1 MILKDLIFRIDR
13 LMQFN
18 PSIIKRECPQLFAK
32 SIELPSVEQMFE
44 EYNYHLDGLVN
55 LTGLAT
61 LNSELCLE
69 YTNDCVNNLEECR
82 DSLEKVKTDQR
93 ELKRG
98 LFDYAVERALNEK
111 DEVY

>member
-18 PSIIKRECPQLFAK
+18 PSIIKRECPQLLTK

-61 LNSELCLE
+61 MNNELCLE

-82 DSLEKVKTDQR
+82 NSLEKVRADQR
-93 ELKRG
+93 ELKKG
-98 LFDYAVERALNEK
+98 IIGYAVERALNER
-111 DEVY
+111 EEIH